1 MNNKPKKL
9 GSTPRCKPQEPTT
22 LSLSTTTINAIKAVI
37 KQIKRKPKCIVAKK
51 IVKKKPKIVKKSK
64 GDCKEKKKHEL
75 IKTVVNGR
83 ELSLGQIAVFYN
95 IKPHT
100 VYARYRVG
108 NRGKLL
114 IRPTPKTLAL
124 KTKEAIAELEGK
136 KST

>member
-1 MNNKPKKL
+1 MNIIKEIKSMLYKIRRSKP
-9 GSTPRCKPQEPTT
+9 
-22 LSLSTTTINAIKAVI
+22 NN
-37 KQIKRKPKCIVAKK
+37 RKPLQMVAKK
-51 IVKKKPKIVKKSK
+51 IVKKKPKIVKKPK

-75 IKTVVNGR
+75 IKTVINGR

-114 IRPTPKTLAL
+114 IRPTPKRKPT
-124 KTKEAIAELEGK
+124 
-136 KST
+136 